1 MQAPLQ
7 TQAYQKLVEW
17 INAGKLKPGE
27 LYSELVVSRE
37 LKVSRTPIRTALQR
51 LEADGL
57 VVRLPQRGF
66 YVYQFKKK
74 DVEELFELR
83 KALEGYAIEF
93 ICSNNERI
101 DLKRF
106 TRYME
111 SQRRLIEKST
121 PDRYMREDFA
131 FHQSLIK
138 TTRNR
143 RMVSLWNG
151 LRQSMEVAC
160 LHLIVTKREDRRKL
174 TEEHEDI
181 VANIIEGDPVAA
193 KEALFK
199 HLDTAKD
206 LLIESIGD
214 SSG

>member
-1 MQAPLQ
+1 M
-7 TQAYQKLVEW
+7 VEW

-111 SQRRLIEKST
+111 SQRRLIEKGT

-143 RMVSLWNG
+143 RMASLYNG

>member
-37 LKVSRTPIRTALQR
+37 LNVSRTPIRTALQR

-74 DVEELFELR
+74 DVAELFELR

-93 ICSNNERI
+93 ICSNRERI
-101 DLKRF
+101 DLERF

-121 PDRYMREDFA
+121 AWLP
-131 FHQSLIK
+131 S
-138 TTRNR
+138 TT
-143 RMVSLWNG
+143 G
-151 LRQSMEVAC
+151 
-160 LHLIVTKREDRRKL
+160 
-174 TEEHEDI
+174 
-181 VANIIEGDPVAA
+181 
-193 KEALFK
+193 
-199 HLDTAKD
+199 
-206 LLIESIGD
+206 
-214 SSG
+214 

>member
-7 TQAYQKLVEW
+7 IQAYQKLIEW

-93 ICSNNERI
+93 ICRHRDKIDVERFP
-101 DLKRF
+101 RF
-106 TRYME
+106 VEAQRKLV
-111 SQRRLIEKST
+111 SQSS
-121 PDRYMREDFA
+121 PDKYMREDFA

-138 TTRNR
+138 TMRNK
-143 RMVSLWNG
+143 RMLALFSG

-181 VANIIEGDPVAA
+181 VANIVKGNPIAA

-199 HLDTAKD
+199 HLDTAKE
-206 LLIESIGD
+206 LLIKSI
-214 SSG
+214 SG

>member
-1 MQAPLQ
+1 M
-7 TQAYQKLVEW
+7 VEW

-143 RMVSLWNG
+143 RMVSLWSG

>member
-7 TQAYQKLVEW
+7 TQAYHKLMEW
-17 INAGKLKPGE
+17 INSGKLKPGE

-37 LKVSRTPIRTALQR
+37 LRVSRTPIRTALQR

-83 KALEGYAIEF
+83 KALEGHAIEF
-93 ICSNNERI
+93 ICRHRDRI
-101 DLKRF
+101 DVERF
-106 TRYME
+106 PKFIETQRKLVSQGSPDKYM
-111 SQRRLIEKST
+111 K
-121 PDRYMREDFA
+121 EDFA

-138 TTRNR
+138 TMRNK
-143 RMVSLWNG
+143 RMLALFSG

-160 LHLIVTKREDRRKL
+160 LHLIATKREDRRKL
-174 TEEHEDI
+174 TEEHEAV
-181 VANIIEGDPVAA
+181 VAKIIEGNPIAA
-193 KEALFK
+193 KEALFR
-199 HLDTAKD
+199 HLDTVKK
-206 LLIESIGD
+206 LVIESIRG
-214 SSG
+214 